1 MQGLTP
7 QVSFADQPL
16 LLLTP
21 KIEHLVGGSQ

>member
-1 MQGLTP
+1 MEWVATFSGLRK
-7 QVSFADQPL
+7 QPL